1 MSRVTCFSTGDM
13 THPWRVTLTIHSSVL
28 LSRHVTEY
36 DTCERNKLVIP
47 PARQS
52 LWSPVFAASLIIV
65 SKNCGK
71 RLQRNETIGQDRPMT
86 LLHSEP
92 NWSTSLYQI
101 NVNVQNESKCTRTY
115 STLSLRLSR
124 VYAAHGICHSA
135 NSMSETGSR
144 VGFETANGSIV
155 VFWRQ
160 QCARGDAT
168 KVPVHLALAE
178 VCALRVL
185 SSCLY
190 ILFDSFTSTR

>member
-1 MSRVTCFSTGDM
+1 M
-13 THPWRVTLTIHSSVL
+13 TK
-28 LSRHVTEY
+28 
-36 DTCERNKLVIP
+36 CERNKLVIP

-185 SSCLY
+185 S
-190 ILFDSFTSTR
+190 